1 MKDALLAFLI
11 TATLFPLSSFSQD
24 QTYVKAMIDSLCAP
38 RYHGRGY
45 VENGDTKA
53 AHFIKRQVE
62 ELGVDQP
69 VEFQDFEM
77 GVNTF
82 AGQMELTVNGATLK
96 TGADYII
103 DPKSGGKK
111 GEYDAIRFK
120 PKWVKNPE
128 KLFSMVAD
136 EKFTGKVVV
145 FAVPEES
152 TNYATLIGD
161 VYKNPLKAE
170 AYLIL
175 TDQKLTW
182 GVSRSMVSFP
192 IFRVTKSDLTKKI
205 KTVKLAVD
213 QTFVSKHQATNV
225 MATLPGTSD
234 TATKMM
240 VFTAHLDHLGRM
252 GAETYIAGASDN
264 ASGSAML
271 LDLYKYYIE
280 NRPEQEVRFIWFGGE
295 EAGLVGSK
303 YFVDNSPIP
312 LEDIQ
317 FLMNLDLMG
326 DAGKGITAVNG
337 KVFDEHF
344 AKLSSLNM
352 ELGLL
357 DKTKPRGPTANSDHH
372 PFYEKGV
379 PCFFVYT
386 MGDYSHYHDIYDV
399 PENLPLAKYDEVFQL
414 MVEFMNSGI

>member
-1 MKDALLAFLI
+1 MKHALLAFLI

-62 ELGVDQP
+62 ELGIDQP

-82 AGQMELTVNGATLK
+82 PGQMELTVNGTTLK

-111 GEYDAIRFK
+111 GEYKVIRFK
-120 PKWVKNPE
+120 PKWAKSPE

-136 EKFTGKVVV
+136 GKFTGKAVV
-145 FAVPEES
+145 FDVPEER

-170 AYLIL
+170 AYIIL

-182 GVSRSMVSFP
+182 SVSRSMVSFP

-205 KTVKLAVD
+205 KTVKLTVD
-213 QTFVSKHQATNV
+213 QTFVSKHHATNV
-225 MATLPGTSD
+225 MACLLYTS
-234 TATKMM
+234 
-240 VFTAHLDHLGRM
+240 
-252 GAETYIAGASDN
+252 
-264 ASGSAML
+264 
-271 LDLYKYYIE
+271 
-280 NRPEQEVRFIWFGGE
+280 P
-295 EAGLVGSK
+295 
-303 YFVDNSPIP
+303 SPR
-312 LEDIQ
+312 D
-317 FLMNLDLMG
+317 
-326 DAGKGITAVNG
+326 
-337 KVFDEHF
+337 
-344 AKLSSLNM
+344 
-352 ELGLL
+352 
-357 DKTKPRGPTANSDHH
+357 
-372 PFYEKGV
+372 
-379 PCFFVYT
+379 
-386 MGDYSHYHDIYDV
+386 
-399 PENLPLAKYDEVFQL
+399 
-414 MVEFMNSGI
+414 

>member
-1 MKDALLAFLI
+1 MKHALLAFLI

-62 ELGVDQP
+62 ELGIDQP

-82 AGQMELTVNGATLK
+82 PGQMELTVNGAALK

-111 GEYDAIRFK
+111 GEYEVIRFK
-120 PKWVKNPE
+120 PKWAKSPE

-136 EKFTGKVVV
+136 GKFTGKAVV
-145 FAVPEES
+145 FDVPEER

-170 AYLIL
+170 AYIIL

-182 GVSRSMVSFP
+182 SVSRSMVSFP

-213 QTFVSKHQATNV
+213 QTFMSKHHATNV

-234 TATKMM
+234 TATRN
-240 VFTAHLDHLGRM
+240 D
-252 GAETYIAGASDN
+252 
-264 ASGSAML
+264 
-271 LDLYKYYIE
+271 
-280 NRPEQEVRFIWFGGE
+280 
-295 EAGLVGSK
+295 
-303 YFVDNSPIP
+303 
-312 LEDIQ
+312 
-317 FLMNLDLMG
+317 
-326 DAGKGITAVNG
+326 GIHGT
-337 KVFDEHF
+337 
-344 AKLSSLNM
+344 S
-352 ELGLL
+352 
-357 DKTKPRGPTANSDHH
+357 
-372 PFYEKGV
+372 
-379 PCFFVYT
+379 
-386 MGDYSHYHDIYDV
+386 
-399 PENLPLAKYDEVFQL
+399 
-414 MVEFMNSGI
+414 